1 MNCVHHRGQLGTSYR
16 DFENDKDW
24 NYIRF
29 SGPHV
34 KSGVADYLKF
44 IPQSDGGSFEV
55 VVTDGWKGKV
65 RSNTDDGSYAT
76 SDLLVA
82 HPTIQGAYKFV
93 GRLDDTLVMVSGEK
107 TNPVPIELTLKGGSP
122 YIAEAIVFGAGKSHI
137 GALILPTEFGADL
150 HHRELYAKIAPVI
163 DSANAEA
170 PTHSQLMPEMLIFI
184 PAGTTIPRADKAS
197 IIRPKVYKMFE
208 DLIEEVSVTSSCTH
222 QGKADVPHIEQKYEK
237 YERGEAALPGEEIN
251 RRRLTGEELERYVSG
266 LIQEVAG
273 STGDL
278 ALEDDLFDYG

>member
-1 MNCVHHRGQLGTSYR
+1 MIIAPDDRSGQLGTSFR
-16 DFENDKDW
+16 DFKADQDW

-29 SGPHV
+29 SGPYV

-44 IPQSDGGSFEV
+44 IPQSGGGSFEV

-76 SDLLVA
+76 SDLLVP
-82 HPTIQGAYKFV
+82 HPSTPGAYKFV

-137 GALILPTEFGADL
+137 GALILPTDLGADL
-150 HHRELYAKIAPVI
+150 NHKDLYAKISPVI
-163 DSANAEA
+163 DNANAAA
-170 PTHSQLMPEMLIFI
+170 PTHSQLVPEMLIFV
-184 PAGTTIPRADKAS
+184 PAGTVIPRADKAS

-208 DLIEEVSVTSSCTH
+208 DLIEQV
-222 QGKADVPHIEQKYEK
+222 
-237 YERGEAALPGEEIN
+237 
-251 RRRLTGEELERYVSG
+251 
-266 LIQEVAG
+266 
-273 STGDL
+273 STGLDRSL
-278 ALEDDLFDYG
+278 GQDIIDSGWSCAEIRKIRTR